1 MSKLNRRDFIKALG
15 VGSLALSAGGRAF
28 GAPAAKSAKGRPNI
42 ILIMSDD
49 MGISDLGC
57 YGSEI
62 DTPVLDKLASNGLRF
77 TQFYNTARCCP
88 TRACLMSGLYPH
100 QAGVG
105 HMTNDKGVDGYRG
118 DLNKNCMTIAEV
130 MKTAGY
136 STYMAGK
143 WHVTKAIKPKSEE
156 DKHNWPRQRGYDR
169 FYGTIY
175 GAGSLWDPN
184 TLTRDN
190 KYITPFNYTE
200 YQPKEPWFY
209 TNAISDNVAKYIGEH
224 KGDNP
229 FFIYV
234 AYTAAHWPMHA
245 PDKDIAKYKGKYDG
259 GYTPTRQARYA
270 KMKKLGI
277 VDDSAKLS
285 PQAKD
290 WAEVKNKPWESRNM
304 EVYAAMI
311 DNMDQGIGTIV
322 DELKKQGKLDNTLIL
337 FFQDNGGC
345 AEGMGRRRG
354 KDKPRADK
362 PTKPPMDKDELQ
374 KRMIPKQTRDGYPMR
389 MGEGVMAGGADTY
402 IGYGEG
408 WANVSDTPFRKY
420 KHYVHEGG
428 ISTPLIVHWPAQVKD
443 AGKLRNTPSHLID
456 IMATCVDISGA
467 TYPKEY
473 KGKPIK
479 PMEGLSL
486 TPVFNDKPITREAI
500 YWEHERNCAIRKG
513 KWKLVASN
521 ILGPEGTDV
530 SKWELYDI
538 EADRSE
544 LNDLASAQPERVKEM
559 SDMFIAYAKR
569 ANVLPLSGPRPPKKK
584 KPAKKKK

>member
-1 MSKLNRRDFIKALG
+1 MSKLNRRDFIKAVG
-15 VGSLALSAGGRAF
+15 IGSLAVATGGPPLARA
-28 GAPAAKSAKGRPNI
+28 AAKSAKGRPNI

-49 MGISDLGC
+49 MGISDIGC

-62 DTPVLDKLASNGLRF
+62 DTPVLDKLAANGLRF

-105 HMTNDKGVDGYRG
+105 HMMGDRGVDGYRG
-118 DLNKNCMTIAEV
+118 NINKNCMTIAEV
-130 MKTAGY
+130 LKTAGY

-143 WHVTKAIKPKSEE
+143 WHIAKMINPKNEA
-156 DKHNWPRQRGYDR
+156 DKFNWPRQRGFDR
-169 FYGTIY
+169 FYGTIH

-190 KYITPFNYTE
+190 KYITPVNDTE
-200 YQPKEPWFY
+200 YKPKGEWFY
-209 TNAISDNVAKYIGEH
+209 TDAISDNVAKYISEH

-245 PDKDIAKYKGKYDG
+245 PEKDIVKYKGKYDA
-259 GYTPTRQARYA
+259 GYGPIRKARHA

-277 VDDSAKLS
+277 VEEKWGLS
-285 PQAKD
+285 PQAEKWD
-290 WAEVKNKPWESRNM
+290 NVKNKPWEARNM
-304 EVYAAMI
+304 EVYAAMV

-345 AEGMGRRRG
+345 AEGMGRGRNG
-354 KDKPRADK
+354 KPRADK
-362 PTKPPMDKDELQ
+362 PTKPPMGKDELQ
-374 KRMIPKQTRDGYPMR
+374 TRMIPRQTRDGYPMR
-389 MGEGVMAGGADTY
+389 MGEGVMAGAGDTY
-402 IGYGEG
+402 IGYGRG
-408 WANVSDTPFRKY
+408 WANVSDTPFREY
-420 KHYVHEGG
+420 KHWVHEGG
-428 ISTPLIVHWPAQVKD
+428 ISTPLIVHWPAKVKD
-443 AGKLRNTPSHLID
+443 AGKLRHTPSHLID

-467 TYPKEY
+467 TYPKTY
-473 KGKPIK
+473 KDKPIK

-486 TPVFNDKPITREAI
+486 VPVFNDKPIKREAI
-500 YWEHERNCAIRKG
+500 YWEHERNCAIRRG
-513 KWKLVASN
+513 KWKLVGKGV
-521 ILGPEGTDV
+521 LGADGPNV
-530 SKWELYDI
+530 SRWELYDI

-544 LNDLASAQPERVKEM
+544 LNNLAEKLPERVKKM
-559 SDMFIAYAKR
+559 SDMFLAYCKR
-569 ANVLPLSGPRPPKKK
+569 ANVLPFRGKKRK
-584 KPAKKKK
+584 K

>member
-1 MSKLNRRDFIKALG
+1 MSKLNRRDFLKALG
-15 VGSLALSAGGRAF
+15 VGSLAVAAGGTVF
-28 GAPAAKSAKGRPNI
+28 GKTAEKSVSGRPNI
-42 ILIMSDD
+42 IVIMSDD
-49 MGISDLGC
+49 MGISDIGC

-105 HMTNDKGVDGYRG
+105 HMMGDRGVDGYRG
-118 DLNKNCMTIAEV
+118 DLSKNCVTIAEV

-136 STYMAGK
+136 STYMGGK
-143 WHVTKAIKPKSEE
+143 WHVTKEINPRSME
-156 DKHNWPRQRGYDR
+156 DRHNWPRQRGFDR
-169 FYGTIY
+169 FYGTIH

-190 KYITPFNYTE
+190 KYITPVNDTE
-200 YQPKEPWFY
+200 YKPKDEWFY
-209 TNAISDNVAKYIGEH
+209 TTAISDNVARYIREH

-245 PDKDIAKYKGKYDG
+245 PEKDIAKYKGRYDA
-259 GYTPTRQARYA
+259 GYGPIRKARYE

-277 VDDSAKLS
+277 VEDKWKLS
-285 PQAKD
+285 PQAGN
-290 WAEVKNKPWESRNM
+290 WESVKNKPWEARNM

-322 DELKKQGKLDNTLIL
+322 DELKKQGKLDNTLIM

-345 AEGMGRRRG
+345 AEGMGRRG
-354 KDKPRADK
+354 KGKPRADK
-362 PTKPPMDKDELQ
+362 PTLKPMGKDELQ
-374 KRMIPKQTRDGYPMR
+374 TRMIPRQTRDGYPMR
-389 MGEGVMAGGADTY
+389 MGEGVMPGAGDTY
-402 IGYGEG
+402 IGYGRG
-408 WANVSDTPFRKY
+408 WANVSDTPFREY
-420 KHYVHEGG
+420 KHWVHEGG
-428 ISTPLIVHWPAQVKD
+428 ISTPLIVHWPAKVKD
-443 AGKLRNTPSHLID
+443 AGKLRHTPAHLID
-456 IMATCVDISGA
+456 IMATCVDVSGA

-486 TPVFNDKPITREAI
+486 APVFDDKPIQREAI

-513 KWKLVASN
+513 KWKLVGKGV
-521 ILGPEGTDV
+521 LGADGPNV

-538 EADRSE
+538 DADRSE
-544 LNDLASAQPERVKEM
+544 LNNLAEKQPQRVKEM
-559 SDMFIAYAKR
+559 SDMFLAYCKR
-569 ANVLPLSGPRPPKKK
+569 ANVLPFSGKR
-584 KPAKKKK
+584 PAKKKKRK